1 MPPMTFSSMAPLT
14 AAEFLALPENT
25 DIRLELQDGAFVV
38 KPRPTPHHQA
48 SLLELFVQLHQR
60 TPGLVPVSGVDVDP
74 RLVPPDQPGTVRV
87 PDLVV
92 VPKDRYERVRD
103 GTEPVTADDLV
114 LVGEVIGPGSRR
126 TDTVIEHADYADAG
140 IGHYWIID
148 LDDDANLTACH
159 LACGSRYLDAGRR
172 RGVFETD
179 VPFPAV
185 LDLAALLE

>member
-1 MPPMTFSSMAPLT
+1 MPPMTFSSMAPVT

-38 KPRPTPHHQA
+38 KPRPTPDHQA

-60 TPGLVPVSGVDVDP
+60 TPGLIPVSGVDVDL

-92 VPKDRYERVRD
+92 IPKEHYERVRD
-103 GTEPVTADDLV
+103 GTEPVTAADLV
-114 LVGEVIGPGSRR
+114 LVGEVLGPGSRR
-126 TDTVIEHADYADAG
+126 TDAVVKHAEYAAAG

-148 LDDDANLTACH
+148 LDDGPSLTACH
-159 LACGSRYLDAGRR
+159 LAGGSRYLDAEPR

-179 VPFPAV
+179 APFPAV
-185 LDLAALLE
+185 IDLAALPG